1 MPFSSGAPALVA
13 RDSRCATESWSLD
26 SPSHGSGRGT
36 GHDWQ
41 SSAIA
46 TLRHS
51 RQSVGTGQVRIEEA
65 MIFVVDNYDSFT
77 FNLVQYL
84 GELGASLEVRRN
96 DEVTVREIRALRPE
110 RILVSP
116 GPCTPREAGIS
127 VELIQ
132 EMAGEVPILG
142 VCLGHQSIGEAFGG
156 NVIRAPSLM
165 HGKTSLVKHDGRSI
179 FAGLEQDFVA
189 TRYHSLIIERESLP
203 QDLEISAW
211 TDDGVIMG
219 VRHRSLPV
227 EGVQFHP
234 ESILTSCGKQ
244 LLANFLRQRYDD

>member
-1 MPFSSGAPALVA
+1 
-13 RDSRCATESWSLD
+13 
-26 SPSHGSGRGT
+26 
-36 GHDWQ
+36 
-41 SSAIA
+41 
-46 TLRHS
+46 
-51 RQSVGTGQVRIEEA
+51 

-84 GELGASLEVRRN
+84 GELGASLVVRRN
-96 DEVTVREIRALRPE
+96 DEVTVREIRELRPD

-116 GPCTPREAGIS
+116 GPCTPKEAGIS

-132 EMAGEVPILG
+132 QMAGEVPILG

-156 NVIRAPSLM
+156 KVIRAPLLM
-165 HGKTSLVKHDGRSI
+165 HGKTSRVKHDGQSI

-189 TRYHSLIIERESLP
+189 TRYHSLIIERDSLP
-203 QDLEISAW
+203 EDLQISAW
-211 TDDGVIMG
+211 TDDGIIMG

-234 ESILTSCGKQ
+234 ESILTSSGKQ
-244 LLANFLRQRYDD
+244 LLANFLRLSYSN

>member
-1 MPFSSGAPALVA
+1 MPGAIG
-13 RDSRCATESWSLD
+13 ATKFQSLD
-26 SPSHGSGRGT
+26 SPSHGSGRGI
-36 GHDWQ
+36 GHCLR
-41 SSAIA
+41 SSAI
-46 TLRHS
+46 TTPRHP
-51 RQSVGTGQVRIEEA
+51 RESVGAGQVRIRKA

-116 GPCTPREAGIS
+116 GPCTPKEAGVS

-156 NVIRAPSLM
+156 KVIRAPSLM

-179 FAGLEQDFVA
+179 FAGLEQGFVA

-203 QDLEISAW
+203 KDLEISAW

-219 VRHRSLPV
+219 VRHRSLAV

-244 LLANFLRQRYDD
+244 LLGNFLRQRYDA

>member
-1 MPFSSGAPALVA
+1 
-13 RDSRCATESWSLD
+13 
-26 SPSHGSGRGT
+26 
-36 GHDWQ
+36 
-41 SSAIA
+41 
-46 TLRHS
+46 
-51 RQSVGTGQVRIEEA
+51 

-84 GELGASLEVRRN
+84 GELGASLVVRRN
-96 DEVTVREIRALRPE
+96 DEVTVREIRALGPE

-116 GPCTPREAGIS
+116 GPCTPKEAGIS

-156 NVIRAPSLM
+156 KVIRAPALM
-165 HGKTSLVKHDGRSI
+165 HGKTSLVRHDGRSI

-189 TRYHSLIIERESLP
+189 TRYHSLIIERDSLP
-203 QDLEISAW
+203 EELEVSAW

-234 ESILTSCGKQ
+234 ESILTECGKQ
-244 LLANFLRQRYDD
+244 LLGNFLRQRYAA